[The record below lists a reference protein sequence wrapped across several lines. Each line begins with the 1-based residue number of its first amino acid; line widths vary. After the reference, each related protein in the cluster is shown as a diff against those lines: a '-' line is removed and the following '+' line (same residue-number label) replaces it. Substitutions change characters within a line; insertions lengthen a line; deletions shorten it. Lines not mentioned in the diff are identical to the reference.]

1 MNNIYET
8 IQGDTWDS
16 MAFKFYHNE
25 TYADVL
31 MRANPDKVEWFIF
44 DAGVEIV
51 VPDLT
56 SIETE
61 KIVNSF
67 PEWRT
72 ATSSEVMTYG

>member
-1 MNNIYET
+1 M
-8 IQGDTWDS
+8 
-16 MAFKFYHNE
+16 K
-25 TYADVL
+25 
-31 MRANPDKVEWFIF
+31 ANPDKVEWFIF